1 MTVQATE
8 RWRDGLLIFMA
19 GSIYRLVLL
28 FQFPALYGL
37 DPVGRMLNRD
47 SFFMY
52 HSLPLVQSL
61 IVGGFRLTGDVM
73 LTRAILVVAG
83 SLTAIGFYLF
93 LSTFLERRVAI
104 LGGLFFTFCPIY
116 VFLSLVPYQEF
127 MFLGLFYGSLAFLAD
142 RDSFQPWGYL
152 VFGLAALTR
161 YEAWFLLPFLFAWR
175 VAGQWQGNPKKV
187 WLGKGLVEMVC
198 LGWGPVA
205 WMLINQVHWGRFN
218 AFLFHKDGT
227 AYMWHPHF
235 DSGEVVGEGFQMLA
249 WLLRYGS
256 PLVLFAVP
264 GFVFGFRQLK
274 SNGVLKLATLTAGVL
289 LFFLTFIAG
298 PDFDGLP
305 RFVSLPLSVVLIFA
319 ALGFDEVLG
328 FFSKKKVPGFGVPWL
343 GPFVS
348 VAAVIGL
355 MIYAAVPV
363 ASANGWPEPATTLKV
378 ARFLDER
385 LEGNDKAVVVAEGFR
400 DYPNSPP
407 MAFQRIGAQ
416 SNFGSRRILSS
427 GMLPME
433 KPEAL
438 IAFAREQNLKWVVCY
453 SEFDAWVPADRF
465 FIEILEHRK
474 LTPVRVFDD
483 TARVF
488 RVEDWQAGTLTP
500 TRAKKTRSEP
510 HGASENP

>member
-1 MTVQATE
+1 MDA
-8 RWRDGLLIFMA
+8 
-19 GSIYRLVLL
+19 
-28 FQFPALYGL
+28 
-37 DPVGRMLNRD
+37 MLNRD

-61 IVGGFRLTGDVM
+61 IVGGFRLTGDVL
-73 LTRAILVVAG
+73 LTRGILVVAG

-93 LSTFLERRVAI
+93 LSNFLERRVAL

-142 RDSFQPWGYL
+142 RNSFQPWGYL
-152 VFGLAALTR
+152 AFGLAALTR

-175 VAGQWQGNPKKV
+175 VAGHWQANPRKT
-187 WLGKGLVEMVC
+187 WLGKALMEMVC
-198 LGWGPVA
+198 LGWGPLA

-264 GFVFGFRQLK
+264 GLVLGFRQLK
-274 SNGVLKLATLTAGVL
+274 SNGVLKLATLTACVL

-319 ALGFDEVLG
+319 ALGFDGAL
-328 FFSKKKVPGFGVPWL
+328 
-343 GPFVS
+343 
-348 VAAVIGL
+348 
-355 MIYAAVPV
+355 
-363 ASANGWPEPATTLKV
+363 
-378 ARFLDER
+378 RFLWRKRGGGIRNTLAGVFCFRSGRNGIDDLCRRARGQCQR
-385 LEGNDKAVVVAEGFR
+385 L
-400 DYPNSPP
+400 
-407 MAFQRIGAQ
+407 
-416 SNFGSRRILSS
+416 
-427 GMLPME
+427 
-433 KPEAL
+433 
-438 IAFAREQNLKWVVCY
+438 ARTGY
-453 SEFDAWVPADRF
+453 HP
-465 FIEILEHRK
+465 
-474 LTPVRVFDD
+474 
-483 TARVF
+483 
-488 RVEDWQAGTLTP
+488 
-500 TRAKKTRSEP
+500 
-510 HGASENP
+510 